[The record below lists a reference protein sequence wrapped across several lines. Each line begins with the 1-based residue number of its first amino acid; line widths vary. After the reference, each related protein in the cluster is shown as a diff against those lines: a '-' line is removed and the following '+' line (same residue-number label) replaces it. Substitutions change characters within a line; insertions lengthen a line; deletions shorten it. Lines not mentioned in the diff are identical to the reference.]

1 MFNKLVS
8 VPRAAW
14 CLFAALAI
22 LAVTSAIIRST
33 GVVSP
38 QLFLYVIQPI
48 MALIIFGFT
57 IFLTHGLQDRVRHRG
72 DRAFLVGSVIAIWFV
87 LYFLSGLA
95 TTYSDNSLVS
105 GPRSIVF
112 NIWGFGVVAFAIEYA
127 RHGLMM
133 LAGRRHFIWFGTSVA
148 LVLAVQ
154 QMDFGLI
161 PQTQGLEGF
170 VKLGIS
176 DFVPAIASS
185 FLLTYLAIAGG
196 LPSMLV
202 YRLGLVAVTI
212 LPPIIPKYDWY
223 LRGVSLLLLSIAT
236 YMFMSRN
243 QQAGHAQ
250 SRSGR
255 LLHPTRAND
264 IMSLLVMICT
274 VLFVTGFFSYK
285 PVTIVSNSMKPVY
298 SRGSIVIIQKVNN
311 PLDIEVGD
319 IVQYKR
325 TSRMITHR
333 VIAVNEA
340 PDGTGKKVFTT
351 QGDNS
356 PSKDPPVTEE
366 QIVGVVRSQVPFIG
380 YPTVWLR
387 EAST

>member
-1 MFNKLVS
+1 
-8 VPRAAW
+8 
-14 CLFAALAI
+14 
-22 LAVTSAIIRST
+22 
-33 GVVSP
+33 
-38 QLFLYVIQPI
+38 
-48 MALIIFGFT
+48 
-57 IFLTHGLQDRVRHRG
+57 
-72 DRAFLVGSVIAIWFV
+72 
-87 LYFLSGLA
+87 LYFLSGLV
-95 TTYSDNSLVS
+95 TTYSDNGLVS
-105 GPRSIVF
+105 GPRSIVL
-112 NIWGFGVVAFAIEYA
+112 NIWSFGVAAFAIEYA

-133 LAGRRHFIWFGTSVA
+133 LAGRRHFIWFGTLVA

-154 QMDFGLI
+154 QMSFGLI

-170 VKLGIS
+170 VKLAVS

-202 YRLGLVAVTI
+202 YRLGLVAATI

-223 LRGVSLLLLSIAT
+223 LRGISLLLLAVAI
-236 YMFMSRN
+236 YVFMERN
-243 QQAGHAQ
+243 QQDKSASAHSKRHRNPA
-250 SRSGR
+250 
-255 LLHPTRAND
+255 RAYNM
-264 IMSLLVMICT
+264 MSLLVMIGI

-298 SRGSIVIIQKVNN
+298 SRGSVVVTQKVNN
-311 PLDIEVGD
+311 PLDIKVGD

-325 TSRMITHR
+325 TSIMITHR
-333 VIAVNEA
+333 VIAINEA
-340 PDGTGKKVFTT
+340 PDGTGKKIFIT

-356 PSKDPPVTEE
+356 PSKDAPVTEE
-366 QIVGVVRSQVPFIG
+366 QIVGIVRSQVPFIG